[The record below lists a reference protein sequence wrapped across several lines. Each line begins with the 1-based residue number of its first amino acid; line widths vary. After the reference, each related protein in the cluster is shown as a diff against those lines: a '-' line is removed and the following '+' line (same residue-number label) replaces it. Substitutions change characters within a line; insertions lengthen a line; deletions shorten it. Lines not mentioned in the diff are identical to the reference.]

1 MLSSLLCVAGIAI
14 WGYILVS
21 ILKIK
26 DSFGP
31 VLAIAASMVILGI
44 GGAFG
49 VLWPTA
55 ITYCFSACVLSGV
68 YIVKTRNITEMRTY
82 FLNPSIIGF
91 LFAAL
96 YACIFRENTFLYGV
110 RLFFSLGHV
119 FQSRIL

>member
-31 VLAIAASMVILGI
+31 VLAIAASMVILEI

-49 VLWPTA
+49 VLWQHNGDENLLSKS
-55 ITYCFSACVLSGV
+55 IDYRVFVCCFV
-68 YIVKTRNITEMRTY
+68 
-82 FLNPSIIGF
+82 
-91 LFAAL
+91 L